1 MKFNFNESRD
11 GRVKRLFVP
20 LSPFTFSAFVV
31 KIKFR
36 QPAPAWVPAFD
47 SRPKPQ
53 SDGIIAGA
61 V

>member
-1 MKFNFNESRD
+1 MKFNFSESRS

-20 LSPFTFSAFVV
+20 LSPFTFTAFAV

-47 SRPKPQ
+47 SRSKPQ
-53 SDGIIAGA
+53 SGGIIAGA

>member
-1 MKFNFNESRD
+1 MKFNFSESRN

-20 LSPFTFSAFVV
+20 LSGFSFSAFAV
-31 KIKFR
+31 KIRFR
-36 QPAPAWVPAFD
+36 QPAPAWLPAFD
-47 SRPKPQ
+47 SKPKLH